1 MSKHRLDTFQR
12 LGIHRLFL
20 DGHSAEEIFDR
31 FFGCDSSQVS
41 LKYLRDRLLFFS
53 TESYE
58 NIANYL
64 VGTDKVGGRKRKFDV
79 GDDIMIK
86 VAIFSQHAT
95 TVGHFV
101 RICRVER
108 NSNNRDIYEFNL

>member
-1 MSKHRLDTFQR
+1 MSKHRLHTFQR

-20 DGHSAEEIFDR
+20 DGHSAEDIFDR

-86 VAIFSQHAT
+86 VVIDSVNT
-95 TVGHFV
+95 
-101 RICRVER
+101 R
-108 NSNNRDIYEFNL
+108 